1 MDYLLEMS
9 KLQGKAG
16 RRLLVGKPSR
26 LAFPVLKCRA
36 SALKGLPIE
45 CVNSTHLTNSDLSPL
60 QGESPYLMVP
70 RVETLG

>member
-1 MDYLLEMS
+1 MS
-9 KLQGKAG
+9 GGLGGSGRAVAG
-16 RRLLVGKPSR
+16 TRSDLVGKPSR
-26 LAFPVLKCRA
+26 LAFP
-36 SALKGLPIE
+36 ALKRGARALKELQIE